1 MNPNM
6 TPVDWAKRPLQKYAD
21 FAGRAARAEFWW
33 YVLAYI
39 LASIVLTI
47 VESTLGMSKMLGQIG
62 PLRALFALA
71 LLLPTL
77 AVGARRLHDTNR
89 SGWWQAIAFVPY
101 GLMVVAGALAV
112 MGGGLLGLIAMMGLI
127 GIIALIAL
135 IVLIVFWVMPGT
147 PGNNRYG
154 APPLGE
160 TGSPVAA
167 E

>member
-1 MNPNM
+1 MNTNM

-21 FAGRAARAEFWW
+21 FTGRAPRPEFWW
-33 YVLAYI
+33 YVLGYVI
-39 LASIVLTI
+39 ASVVLMI
-47 VESTLGMSKMLGQIG
+47 VESALGMNKMLGQIG
-62 PLRALFALA
+62 PLRALLALA

-112 MGGGLLGLIAMMGLI
+112 MGAGLLGLLAMMGII
-127 GIIALIAL
+127 GIIALVAA
-135 IVLIVFWVMPGT
+135 IVLIVFWAMPGT
-147 PGNNRYG
+147 PGENRYG
-154 APPLGE
+154 APVSGDSI
-160 TGSPVAA
+160 GVVAA